1 MQHADPVTSQAV
13 VDLGTADLT
22 NAMLLVRQPLLL
34 YECTLTSCLCYQGAV
49 ADIKCALTRL
59 VITAGNRA
67 NRQRWLGILC
77 SDAIL
82 PMSLFDMTTI
92 II

>member
-1 MQHADPVTSQAV
+1 MQHADPVTSHAG

-49 ADIKCALTRL
+49 ADIKWA
-59 VITAGNRA
+59 
-67 NRQRWLGILC
+67 
-77 SDAIL
+77 S
-82 PMSLFDMTTI
+82 
-92 II
+92 